1 MPDRFPRLSVPVCG
15 LPFSRRPDFTTTLVV
30 CLVALLSGGCTDGRS
45 TGGPGGPGASR
56 GPTFVITVP
65 AEVRTVREEVEAI
78 GTTRANES
86 VIIAA
91 KLTDT
96 VSRVNFEDGQLVAAG
111 DVLVELTNREQS
123 ALLDEAEANVLDAR
137 NQARRLESMAADNLV
152 PLSELDAAQARL
164 SAAEARYQSIIARL
178 EDRLIRAPFDGMLGF
193 REVSEGTLVT
203 PGSPITTLDDVS
215 VIKLDFSIPEV
226 YLNLVRPGLTL
237 IAESSAFPDRSFT
250 AIVRTIGS
258 RIDENTRAATI
269 RAHIE
274 NPDLILK
281 PGMLLTV
288 HLTTA
293 TREVLMVPESALT
306 QRSSQ
311 VFVYTIADGRAGMR
325 QIRIG
330 ARKSGWVE
338 VESGLEAGEAVITEG
353 IIKIRDGSPVTTERV
368 ASGPGPGGRPP
379 GPGGT

>member
-1 MPDRFPRLSVPVCG
+1 MPIPSVITAV
-15 LPFSRRPDFTTTLVV
+15 LVV
-30 CLVALLSGGCTDGRS
+30 CLGALLTGCTDERS
-45 TGGPGGPGASR
+45 ARGPGGPGASR

-65 AEVRTVREEVEAI
+65 AEVREVRDQVEAI

-96 VSRVNFEDGQLVAAG
+96 VSRVNFEDGQLVVAG
-111 DVLVELTNREQS
+111 DVLVELTNLEQA
-123 ALLDEAEANVLDAR
+123 ALLAEAEADVRDAR
-137 NQARRLESMAADNLV
+137 NQAGRLESMAADNLV
-152 PLSELDAAQARL
+152 PLSELDSAQARL
-164 SAAEARYQSIIARL
+164 SAAEARYQSILARL
-178 EDRLIRAPFDGMLGF
+178 EDHLIRAPFSGMLGF

-215 VIKLDFSIPEV
+215 IIKLDFSIPEV
-226 YLNLVRPGLTL
+226 HLNLVRPGLTL
-237 IAESSAFPDRSFT
+237 VAESSAFPDQTFAAT
-250 AIVRTIGS
+250 VRTIGS
-258 RIDENTRAATI
+258 RIDENTRAATV
-269 RAHIE
+269 RAHID

-306 QRSSQ
+306 QRSAQ
-311 VFVYTIADGRAGMR
+311 VYVYTIADGRAAMR
-325 QIRIG
+325 QIRTG
-330 ARKSGWVE
+330 VRKDGWVE

-353 IIKIRDGSPVTTERV
+353 IIKVRGYLCPLFSCISSVISHFCCLLLILFPSCPDLDRV
-368 ASGPGPGGRPP
+368 C
-379 GPGGT
+379 

>member
-1 MPDRFPRLSVPVCG
+1 MHQRSRSISTRTAVRFGPLG
-15 LPFSRRPDFTTTLVV
+15 V
-30 CLVALLSGGCTDGRS
+30 CLLMLIVLSGCSDERAGAR
-45 TGGPGGPGASR
+45 GGPGFSR
-56 GPTFVITVP
+56 GPTFVVTEP
-65 AEVRTVREEVEAI
+65 AQIREVRDQVEAI

-96 VSRVNFEDGQLVAAG
+96 VSRVNFDDGQLVEAG
-111 DVLVELTNREQS
+111 EILVELTNSEQA
-123 ALLDEAEANVLDAR
+123 ALLDEAEANVRDAR

-164 SAAEARYQSIIARL
+164 SAAEARYQSILARL
-178 EDRLIRAPFDGMLGF
+178 EDRLIRAPFSGMLGF

-215 VIKLDFSIPEV
+215 IIKLDFSIPEV
-226 YLNLVRPGLTL
+226 HLNLIRPGLTL
-237 IAESSAFPDRSFT
+237 TAESSAFPDQSFT
-250 AIVRTIGS
+250 ATVRTVGS

-269 RAHIE
+269 RAHID

-293 TREVLMVPESALT
+293 TREVLMVPESALL

-311 VFVYTIADGRAGMR
+311 VFVYTIAEDRANMR
-325 QIRIG
+325 QIRTG
-330 ARKSGWVE
+330 VRSSGWVE
-338 VESGLEAGEAVITEG
+338 VDYGLEPGEAVITEG
-353 IIKIRDGSPVTTERV
+353 TIKIRDGAPVTTERV
-368 ASGPGPGGRPP
+368 ASNPRPGNRPP
-379 GPGGT
+379 DTGGN